1 MNSIKSKTIVAQKF
15 KKKKCIAA
23 FDYIE
28 KTLIVSST
36 TSGWVSIISFACI
49 TGAPA
54 GKASASFTIAFSLT
68 TGIIKKWLRITRNK
82 KKKHQEIIALA
93 KSKLNSIET
102 LISQALIDIEK
113 SHEEF
118 ITTLNE
124 TNEYEKMKENLRNI
138 NEFYYI

>member
-15 KKKKCIAA
+15 KKEKCIAA

-82 KKKHQEIIALA
+82 KKKH
-93 KSKLNSIET
+93 
-102 LISQALIDIEK
+102 
-113 SHEEF
+113 
-118 ITTLNE
+118 
-124 TNEYEKMKENLRNI
+124 
-138 NEFYYI
+138 